1 MTFKIVSSASWLI
14 GEQQPFSIWKT
25 NSGTKKRWL
34 IWTLKAAAQLFGMLI
49 ISAYNEITFAAFYS
63 YSISCKRHLLL
74 LADYFL
80 FHVLNSLVNKQVG
93 TDLNSTQR
101 TRHKKKIKEI
111 YSPWQEMKNSKFLR
125 QAIYGAVRLFL
136 IKKKLLFV
144 IN

>member
-1 MTFKIVSSASWLI
+1 MSSASWLI

-25 NSGTKKRWL
+25 NSGTKKRWH

-49 ISAYNEITFAAFYS
+49 ISAYNEITFAAFYN

-74 LADYFL
+74 LADCFL

-101 TRHKKKIKEI
+101 TRHKKNQRNLFTMTGNEKFEV
-111 YSPWQEMKNSKFLR
+111 SKASNLR
-125 QAIYGAVRLFL
+125 RRKALS
-136 IKKKLLFV
+136 
-144 IN
+144 N